1 MIIVFED
8 LRNGWPTK
16 GVKSYFQPEPTSE
29 ILTIADL
36 PHAVSRISTCAGP
49 KFRPCR
55 MKMCCSD
62 NHFTT
67 APPM

>member
-49 KFRPCR
+49 KFRPC
-55 MKMCCSD
+55 
-62 NHFTT
+62 
-67 APPM
+67 